1 MKASRRVRA
10 GGTLGHLLLIAV
22 LALSVFAMHST
33 GHPDGSAHPGQSA
46 HPGEP
51 AHVNEP
57 AHVSGSMHVSESVAF
72 SGSAHSMNTA
82 SHATAT
88 ATDAAPTGSQS
99 SHEPAPT
106 MDMQSLCVAILL
118 GAWVLTALLM
128 SAFAR
133 RHEEWAELLA
143 QVAALARPRPPPRGP
158 DLTRLSVLRL

>member
-1 MKASRRVRA
+1 MKASRRVRT
-10 GGTLGHLLLIAV
+10 GGTLGHLLLVAV

-33 GHPDGSAHPGQSA
+33 GHPDESAHSGDS
-46 HPGEP
+46 
-51 AHVNEP
+51 
-57 AHVSGSMHVSESVAF
+57 AHVSGSVPFSESVPF
-72 SGSAHSMNTA
+72 SGSAHSMSTV
-82 SHATAT
+82 SRTT

-99 SHEPAPT
+99 SHTPAPT

-128 SAFAR
+128 SAFTR

>member
-33 GHPDGSAHPGQSA
+33 GHPDESAHPG
-46 HPGEP
+46 GES

-57 AHVSGSMHVSESVAF
+57 AHISGSMHVSESVPFSEPVPF

-82 SHATAT
+82 AHAT